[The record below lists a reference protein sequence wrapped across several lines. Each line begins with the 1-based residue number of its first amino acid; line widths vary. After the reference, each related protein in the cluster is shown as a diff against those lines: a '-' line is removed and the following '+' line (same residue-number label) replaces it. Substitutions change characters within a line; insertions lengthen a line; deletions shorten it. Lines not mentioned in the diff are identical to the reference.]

1 MASEYY
7 DTSSKVSSLG
17 NKISKT
23 GRILDYSSSIY
34 LDEFQQQIE
43 HNISLYDQLLKQL
56 IVDKFD
62 RSSANKTF
70 KEFFNKETINFV
82 AIDGTE
88 YAKQFFDM
96 VIFYAGA
103 YTCEGRINFPTPDKI
118 KTTYNEKFIDRGK
131 EISSCV
137 PIFINKIPEI
147 DTSFNKRNHNN
158 ALSQLTEEE
167 IIDNTDISKSLMT
180 FSEFFLAYKIA
191 SEKQTDLIFMDRSIS
206 NVHSR
211 LIYNTS
217 KKKQWS
223 STCSILN
230 TGIDQVKID
239 ANDLTIARHYLINE
253 LLEIPPP
260 RGDYLRFSLLFKI
273 LQNEGLNLESIC
285 EHLKISE
292 KKKIKRIEK
301 LLEKWIEEKVISK
314 NDGYYVVNDK
324 YKSTWDRI
332 KKLVVLLGNQIFQS
346 EKDPFIVVKEV
357 DGKIKK
363 EWLTTTDLTFLTLF
377 SLLMLIEECWRNH
390 ILLVGITKDTV
401 ARDFSNHLIPIGIE
415 NSFWRLGESEEKQD
429 SADTT
434 NKNSDGSYANMVL
447 SDRMLLQTT
456 SLVNHDEIDV
466 PWSIVEYD
474 ASFVM
479 AIPDLAGKPG
489 YVSGAVRNRITLNK
503 LFLRSFVQLEKA
515 KTNNL
520 LRSNVLFIDRLVYPQ
535 FDYDSDIASSNI
547 VSLVHEYVGEEKID
561 FILYKNNRVLNPL
574 QNFLMIV
581 LKSMSCPSIAESF
594 GHNKALYI
602 ADKVAKWHN
611 EEFRK
616 IVDSTTIL
624 ISNRKNVRNYLF
636 YMNTFREK
644 RHEYESN
651 RRV

>member
-1 MASEYY
+1 M
-7 DTSSKVSSLG
+7 SKVSSLG
-17 NKISKT
+17 KKISKT
-23 GRILDYSSSIY
+23 GTILDRSSSMY
-34 LDEFQQQIE
+34 LNEFEQQIE
-43 HNISLYDQLLKQL
+43 DNISLYDPLLKQL
-56 IVDKFD
+56 IIDNFDKVT
-62 RSSANKTF
+62 ANKTF
-70 KEFFNKETINFV
+70 KQFFNKESINFV

-103 YTCEGRINFPTPDKI
+103 YTCEGSIAFPTPDKI
-118 KTTYNEKFIDRGK
+118 KPNYAEKFIDKGK

-137 PIFINKIPEI
+137 PVFINKIPEI

-191 SEKQTDLIFMDRSIS
+191 SEKQADVIFMDRSIS
-206 NVHSR
+206 NIHSR

-230 TGIDQVKID
+230 TEIDDVRID

-253 LLEIPPP
+253 LLDLPPP
-260 RGDYLRFSLLFKI
+260 RGDYLRYSLLFKI

-285 EHLKISE
+285 DLLKVEE
-292 KKKIKRIEK
+292 KKKIKRVEK
-301 LLEKWIEEKVISK
+301 LLEKWIEEQVLSK
-314 NDGYYVVNDK
+314 YDGHYVVNNK
-324 YKSTWDRI
+324 YKSTWHRI

-346 EKDPFIVVKEV
+346 EKDPFIIVKEI
-357 DGKIKK
+357 DGMEKK

-377 SLLMLIEECWRNH
+377 TLLMLIEECWRNH

-415 NSFWRLGESEEKQD
+415 NSFWDLGETEETKKG
-429 SADTT
+429 SANATSKDV
-434 NKNSDGSYANMVL
+434 DHSYANMVL

-456 SLVNHDEIDV
+456 SLVNHDKINV

-474 ASFVM
+474 SSFVM
-479 AIPDLAGKPG
+479 AIPDLGGKSG

-503 LFLRSFVQLEKA
+503 LFLRSFVQLEKS
-515 KTNNL
+515 KTNNM
-520 LRSNVLFIDRLVYPQ
+520 LRSNVLFIDRLVYPR
-535 FDYDSDIASSNI
+535 FDYDIDLASSNT
-547 VSLVHEYVGEEKID
+547 VSLLHEYDGEDKID
-561 FILYKNNRVLNPL
+561 FLLYKDNRVTNPL
-574 QNFLMIV
+574 QNLLIII